1 MSIYT
6 AFLMGCGEKGYRVV
20 LRDTGK
26 EHRLGLFIFFLH
38 LSSLRESFLSVI
50 YFYSCHVW
58 SELRIGW
65 TGEGLLLYVG
75 G

>member
-6 AFLMGCGEKGYRVV
+6 AFLMGSGEKGYRVV
-20 LRDTGK
+20 SRDTGK
-26 EHRLGLFIFFLH
+26 EHWPGFSFSFLH
-38 LSSLRESFLSVI
+38 SSSLRESFLSVI

-65 TGEGLLLYVG
+65 TGDGLLLYVG